1 MGSVLLSE
9 GVGGSAH
16 VLFPAPPP
24 VLPPPVLPSP
34 AVLPLFPKARAVKL
48 VKLTL
53 VTREKAGGSPFL
65 LRRPLAG

>member
-16 VLFPAPPP
+16 VLFPT
-24 VLPPPVLPSP
+24 PPPVLPSP